1 MSSKE
6 HHYICSLCLGC
17 ADGITAGVLVPY
29 EAFCYQIVSESVP
42 RQTAS
47 ERCTS
52 GGGTLAVLPTSASL
66 TTVGNKVKTE
76 SESGVISSS
85 VFWLGMNNTR
95 GRILS
100 DNGIVLVQLSVQGNA
115 LNINML
121 SFVHVNNHH

>member
-1 MSSKE
+1 MAR
-6 HHYICSLCLGC
+6 C

-52 GGGTLAVLPTSASL
+52 GGGTLAVLPTNASL

-100 DNGIVLVQLSVQGNA
+100 DNANSSSCRIE
-115 LNINML
+115 L
-121 SFVHVNNHH
+121 SFLTLLVLLVVWIQ